1 MFVFSPNSA
10 IGRLLL
16 LRTIA
21 IVVQLLMVLAG
32 SFVFYKDLNLFPVL
46 LVIAVE
52 SAFQLVSVYAYRNTY
67 EAAHTGMLLQLLAD
81 VIFLTIIL
89 SLSGGASNAF
99 VSLLLLPIVIG
110 AVTLPKHFVIVIA
123 VSAIAS
129 YGYLFWQ
136 MPSEHVHHMNMTQH
150 FAGMLVNFVFS
161 VLVIVFVVMAL
172 AKQLQQREIK
182 LAKAREK
189 QLKNEQLLAL
199 GAAAAQATHQL
210 ATPIATL
217 GLLLEE
223 VQEEHPQH
231 PAWQDIQVAL
241 TQCKEQ
247 LEGFRAQTEYLK
259 HTPSQAPLKI
269 GDLLSELKSLA
280 AMQFSSQSIIL
291 EVSNQQDLIC
301 ADPLLI
307 PALLNVVANAARAN
321 EQTSQTKI
329 EIKSCSQN
337 HVWILTISDLGSGI
351 EPHKL
356 VKLGH
361 DIVPSE
367 HGLGMALVLSNAT
380 LERLQG
386 KMTIE
391 NNPQCGA
398 TTTIML
404 PLMKITI

>member
-1 MFVFSPNSA
+1 M
-10 IGRLLL
+10 
-16 LRTIA
+16 
-21 IVVQLLMVLAG
+21 QLLMVLAG
-32 SFVFYKDLNLFPVL
+32 SFVFYKDINLLPVL
-46 LVIAVE
+46 IVIAIE
-52 SAFQLVSVYAYRNTY
+52 SVFQLASVYAYRNTY

-81 VIFLTIIL
+81 VVFLTILL

-110 AVTLPKHFVIVIA
+110 AVTLPKRFVIVIA

-129 YGYLFWQ
+129 YGYMFWQ
-136 MPSEHVHHMNMTQH
+136 MPSGHMHHMNMTEH

-172 AKQLQQREIK
+172 AKQLQQREKK
-182 LAKAREK
+182 LATAREK

-199 GAAAAQATHQL
+199 GAAGAQATHQL

-223 VQEEHPQH
+223 VYEEHPKH
-231 PAWQDIQVAL
+231 PAWQEIQAAL

-259 HTPSQAPLKI
+259 NAPSQASIKI

-280 AMQFSSQSIIL
+280 AMQFSTQTITV
-291 EVSNQQDLIC
+291 EVSNQDDLIC

-307 PALLNVVANAARAN
+307 PALLNVIANAARAN
-321 EQTSQTKI
+321 EQALQSKI
-329 EIKSCSQN
+329 QIKSRSED
-337 HVWILTISDLGSGI
+337 HFWKLTISDLGAGI

-391 NNPQCGA
+391 NNPQCGS
-398 TTTIML
+398 TTRIIL
-404 PLMKITI
+404 PLTKVTI